1 MITVIMELLSKGMDF
16 FIKKKTVEK
25 EVVSTTAEGQIEVNK
40 IEVEKNGIHWRNV
53 LGLVLTL
60 IILYSYILIPFF
72 DFFGIVLI
80 QLPLD
85 PIFRLLMVLLGG
97 M

>member
-1 MITVIMELLSKGMDF
+1 MISVILDLLSKGMDF
-16 FIKKKTVEK
+16 FIKKKTVEQ
-25 EVVSTTAEGQIEVNK
+25 EVVHTTAEGQVEVNK

-60 IILYSYILIPFF
+60 ILLYSYLLIPAF
-72 DFFGIVLI
+72 DYFGIVLI
-80 QLPLD
+80 QLPLE